1 MLFPGAIT
9 DIAGLKVGHC
19 TDPRRPTGCT
29 VLLCEAGV
37 VAGVDV
43 RGAAPGTRETDLLH
57 PLATLAEVH
66 ALLLTGGSAFGL
78 DAASGVMRWLEER
91 GHGVSVGPARI
102 PIVPAA
108 VLFDLWLGDA
118 RIRPDAAAG
127 YAACEAASTQAPAQG
142 NVGAG
147 AGATVGKL
155 FGIDRAMK
163 GGIGTASIKV
173 GRITVAALVAVNAIG
188 DVVDPA
194 NGRVVAGARRDD
206 GAAPLN
212 TLAAL
217 CDGQLPEHLMAGM
230 ATTIGIVATDAA
242 LNKAQANKLASMA
255 HDGLARSINPVHT
268 ANDGDVM
275 FALATG
281 GTGLAGQLTVLGAL
295 AAEVTARAVLNA
307 VRAARGLPDPVIPSA
322 RDLGLA

>member
-1 MLFPGAIT
+1 MFPGAIT
-9 DIAGLKVGHC
+9 DIAGLKVGHF
-19 TDPRRPTGCT
+19 TDARRPTGCT
-29 VLLCEAGV
+29 VLLCEAGA

-57 PLATLAEVH
+57 PLATISEVH

-78 DAASGVMRWLEER
+78 DAASGVVRWLEER
-91 GHGVSVGPARI
+91 GHGVVVGPSRI

-127 YAACEAASTQAPAQG
+127 YAACEAASTAHPAQG
-142 NVGAG
+142 SVGAG
-147 AGATVGKL
+147 AGASVGKL
-155 FGIDRAMK
+155 FGIGRAMK
-163 GGIGTASIKV
+163 GGIGSASIKV
-173 GRITVAALVAVNAIG
+173 GAITVAALVAVNAIG

-194 NGRVVAGARRDD
+194 SGRVIAGARGDD
-206 GAAPLN
+206 GRTPLD

-217 CDGQLPEHLMAGM
+217 VDGQLPAHLMAGM
-230 ATTIGIVATDAA
+230 ATTIGIVATDA
-242 LNKAQANKLASMA
+242 LLTKTEANKLAAMA

-268 ANDGDVM
+268 AGDGDAL
-275 FALATG
+275 FAVATG
-281 GTGLAGQLTVLGAL
+281 GSGKPGHLTVLGAL

-307 VRAARGLPDPVIPSA
+307 VRAAHGLTDPDLPCA